1 MSATEIMREI
11 RRSRESEGI
20 SQTELSRRVGIPQ
33 SHISKIESGAVDIQL
48 SSLEQIARGL
58 GYEVRLIPKSLLSSV
73 ERQVESAQKTRGDQ
87 TQQALKTISD
97 VNDNLYKLPTDARI
111 KHQKGIDELK
121 YNLGRL
127 KEIRYDLSDLKQLT
141 KILAPVLR
149 PAELIKF
156 EDYNP
161 KTQEA
166 LDKLTNR
173 LKKFR
178 YDLVQKVEYEQVQ
191 DKPKYSFDE
200 DD

>member
-1 MSATEIMREI
+1 MSTTEIIREI
-11 RRSRESEGI
+11 RMSRESEGI

-58 GYEVRLIPKSLLSSV
+58 GYEVRLIPKSLLPSI
-73 ERQVESAQKTRGDQ
+73 ERQVESAKKNRGDQ
-87 TQQALKTISD
+87 TQQALKTISA
-97 VNDNLYKLPTDARI
+97 VNDNLYKLPTDTRV
-111 KHQKGIDELK
+111 KHHKEIDELK
-121 YNLGRL
+121 YNLNRL
-127 KEIRYDLSDLKQLT
+127 KEIRYDLKDLKQLT

-156 EDYNP
+156 EDLSP

-166 LDKLTNR
+166 LDKIINW

-178 YDLVQKVEYEQVQ
+178 DDLVQKVEYERAQ